1 MRRIRGT
8 LATTDRIPAY
18 GGFRLSVEEL
28 ETMLEELTAG
38 AVETRLSHDS
48 RRPLHVE
55 NVEAGIERR
64 PDGEYALWVQL
75 DADED
80 RWAEYEAER
89 NAQGR
94 PGGLSFTLTGTFEN
108 LPGRGE
114 PTSVSVMVA
123 ADAAHFSD
131 QGGACGAAGPASAP
145 GSAFPRPARRTP
157 GRTGYGPRI
166 EWLGCHTNRH
176 SAQPVGGSHADPGH
190 QEAKVS
196 ASRSTICDAFAVS
209 LAGVIGG

>member
-1 MRRIRGT
+1 MTRVVPSMWRTSRPVSSGDPTASMHFGFSSTQTKTDGQNTRRSGT
-8 LATTDRIPAY
+8 LR
-18 GGFRLSVEEL
+18 
-28 ETMLEELTAG
+28 G
-38 AVETRLSHDS
+38 A
-48 RRPLHVE
+48 
-55 NVEAGIERR
+55 
-64 PDGEYALWVQL
+64 
-75 DADED
+75 
-80 RWAEYEAER
+80 
-89 NAQGR
+89 

-123 ADAAHFSD
+123 ADAARFSD
-131 QGGACGAAGPASAP
+131 QGGACGAAGPASA
-145 GSAFPRPARRTP
+145 P